1 MLEYC
6 PNGNLRS
13 YLIDYEKELKKSLKY
28 YSEKAYLE
36 PTAPAAVAHDLKLL
50 CVWAC
55 QVKKIILCNFVILVL
70 AEFMFL

>member
-13 YLIDYEKELKKSLKY
+13 YLIDHEIEFKCSLKHY
-28 YSEKAYLE
+28 AETGYLE
-36 PTAPAAVAHDLKLL
+36 AVTADGTLHDVKQL

-55 QVKKIILCNFVILVL
+55 QV
-70 AEFMFL
+70 